1 MMRPDTPTGNTILKG
16 RTAGFR
22 RPVDGR
28 SNRSKRAALKGNVS
42 GALILVVQDVEETRD
57 GIEALLLAD
66 GYRVDTA
73 RDEKDAAIRTLRRYP
88 DLILVNLCQVSGD
101 VIAAARRIR
110 ARAELSEEVPVV
122 IFCVDGVGEG
132 DEVEMGQ
139 KIYVI
144 RPDNFNQ
151 LRGLLGRLVH
161 RCPLAA

>member
-1 MMRPDTPTGNTILKG
+1 MITGNTVLKG

-28 SNRSKRAALKGNVS
+28 SSRSKRAAPKGNAS

-73 RDEKDAAIRTLRRYP
+73 RDEKDAVMRTQRRYP
-88 DLILVNLCQVSGD
+88 DLILVNLGQVAVE

-132 DEVEMGQ
+132 DEVEIGQ
-139 KIYVI
+139 KVYVTH
-144 RPDNFNQ
+144 PDNFNQ
-151 LRGLLGRLVH
+151 LRGLLGRLAH
-161 RCPLAA
+161 RRPLAA